1 LGHSEPKTTTS
12 AEPSKRKAAHVRIVK
27 PSATIEWVTP
37 DPLRVI
43 EAAGRTCYQSEPKG
57 DPAAFVRRL
66 IQRGH
71 ESVLEHAS
79 ASFRIVCDRGVSHE
93 LVRHRL
99 ASYSQE
105 STRYCRY
112 GDGIKVVLPPGLS
125 PKQMASWTEAVQS
138 AEVAYLEL
146 LDSGAPPQIA
156 RAVLPTC
163 LATELVVTC
172 NFRQWRL
179 ILRQRT
185 AKDAHP
191 QAMEVMGMVL
201 DWFRQN
207 VPAVAEGMENEQ

>member
-1 LGHSEPKTTTS
+1 VKIVQ
-12 AEPSKRKAAHVRIVK
+12 PSV
-27 PSATIEWVTP
+27 TLEWATP
-37 DPLRVI
+37 DPLRAI

-57 DPAAFVRRL
+57 DSEAFVRRL

-79 ASFRIVCDRGVSHE
+79 ASFRLVTDRGVSHE

-99 ASYSQE
+99 CSFSQE

-112 GDGIKVVLPPGLS
+112 ADGIQVIEPPGLG
-125 PKQMASWTEAVQS
+125 PHRQAWLDAVRE

-146 LDSGAPPQIA
+146 LDGGASPQIA

-163 LATELVVTC
+163 TKTELVMTA
-172 NFRQWRL
+172 NLRQWRL
-179 ILRQRT
+179 VIRQRT

-191 QAMEVMGMVL
+191 KAREVVGMVL

-207 VPAVAEGMENEQ
+207 VPVVVEGI